1 MKKQGGFSLVQ
12 LMIVAGM
19 LSGIF
24 VVSLKIMKNQ
34 NQIGKSSSEEFEITY
49 LFDDIRSLMADP
61 AVCKSTLEFVSPY
74 EPKELEGIKSD
85 PDSNELNYQP
95 YELVGK
101 KYGQNNIK
109 IKSLSY
115 LVGDQEASI
124 DDGEAFLKIVFEKSK
139 SALGR
144 KEVEK
149 RMKLHLLLNSEKK
162 ISTCFSLPGINTD
175 SDDVSEVKDRW
186 YDISG
191 TSNIYTNEK
200 KVQIGTVGRWSGEG
214 VAVNGELK
222 IGSEGSACNKEKI
235 GSLRYQKNSLLICKK
250 TGKWHEVWNPYR
262 NIVVDDFN
270 FVTSGKDRVE
280 VTNKP
285 YLFCSITKNE
295 LYGARCL
302 TKRLSGNLWQLS
314 LHYDR
319 GESSKCSFRCFSKR

>member
-49 LFDDIRSLMADP
+49 LFDDIRSLMADSS
-61 AVCKSTLEFVSPY
+61 VCKATLELVSPY
-74 EPKELEGIKSD
+74 EPMELEGIKSD

-95 YELVGK
+95 FRLAGK
-101 KYGQNNIK
+101 KYGQSNIK
-109 IKSLSY
+109 IKSISY

-124 DDGEAFLKIVFEKSK
+124 DDGEAFVKIVFEKSK

-149 RMKLHLLLNSEKK
+149 RMKLHLLLDNNKK
-162 ISTCFSLPGINTD
+162 ISTCFSLPGINTEGE
-175 SDDVSEVKDRW
+175 SVSEVKDRW

-191 TSNIYTNEK
+191 TPNIYTNEK
-200 KVQIGTVGRWSGEG
+200 KVQIGAVGRWSGEG
-214 VAVNGELK
+214 VAVQGSLK
-222 IGSEGSACNKEKI
+222 IGSELGACHKEKV
-235 GSLRYQKNSLLICKK
+235 GSLRYEKNSLLICKK

-262 NIVVDDFN
+262 NVVVDDFN
-270 FVTSGKDRVE
+270 FATSGKDRVE
-280 VTNKP
+280 VTKKP
-285 YLFCSITKNE
+285 YHFCTITKSE

-314 LHYDR
+314 LYYDR
-319 GESSKCSFRCFSKR
+319 GEKSKCTFRCFSKR